1 MTFINYLIIVTTFF
15 LITQV
20 HTYKILGIFPLAFK
34 SHNIFFQ
41 ALIKSLAKKGHQV
54 DIISYYEAK
63 NPPDNYRDIINLS
76 KLPNS
81 SYFLSKSEF
90 NSIQE
95 AVEESGSIKKLLR
108 DTYGLPTCKII
119 SHERIQNFIKKIPE
133 NSPYD
138 AVITEGLV
146 APCYYGFGFLLNVP
160 IISASSNFEFTPL
173 AKQVGNPP
181 CMSFMPTALLPKF
194 HLKTFW
200 NRLRNSVLSFL
211 IEILFFLISEKQSII
226 MQKYLNKNIP
236 SVRQVER
243 TVALSIINTHHSL
256 RGVKPVTEAV
266 IEIAGLHIE
275 EDNSTLS
282 KELMKWMDE
291 SVHGIVYISFGTALP
306 LESLPKETLLSM
318 FSSFAKLAPMR
329 ILIKVTKKNKLP
341 PEIPEN
347 VLTMIWIPQIPI
359 LKHRNTRVF
368 ISHGG
373 IHSVIEALYFGIP
386 VIGIPIV
393 YDQDQN
399 LRLLEN
405 KNMCIILDYDKI
417 TENSMDMAISKMLN
431 DSSFRKAA
439 QYHSKLFL
447 DRPMNPGNEAVYW
460 IEYVIRNG
468 GESLRSPAVN
478 MYWYQVEL
486 LDVYGFLFCCIL
498 LIICLILVTVKVIL
512 KKYKINTKT
521 FIITDGLSSIAKS
534 MLSIFLKF
542 SPKLKFKS
550 VLIFQSRQ

>member
-1 MTFINYLIIVTTFF
+1 MSFINYLIVVTTLF
-15 LITQV
+15 LITQA

-41 ALIKSLAKKGHQV
+41 SLMKSLAKKGHQV
-54 DIISYYEAK
+54 DIISYYETN

-81 SYFLSKSEF
+81 SYFFSTSEF

-95 AVEESGSIKKLLR
+95 AVDENRSIEKILR
-108 DTYGLPTCKII
+108 DTYGFWTCKIM
-119 SHERIQNFIKKIPE
+119 SHETIQNFIK
-133 NSPYD
+133 NLSQSTPYD
-138 AVITEGLV
+138 AVITEGLA
-146 APCYYGFGFLLNVP
+146 APCYYGFGYVLNAP
-160 IISASSNFEFTPL
+160 IISASSNFEFTTL
-173 AKQVGNPP
+173 AKQMGNPP
-181 CMSFMPTALLPKF
+181 CMSFMPTALISEF

-200 NRLRNSVLSFL
+200 NRLRNTIVSYLMEITFL
-211 IEILFFLISEKQSII
+211 IISENQSKI
-226 MQKYLNKNIP
+226 MQKYLDKNIP
-236 SVRQVER
+236 SVRQIER
-243 TVALSIINTHHSL
+243 TVALSILNTHHSL
-256 RGVKPVTEAV
+256 RGAKPITEAV

-291 SVHGIVYISFGTALP
+291 GSHGIIYISFGTVLP
-306 LESLPKETLLSM
+306 IESLPKETLLSI

-329 ILIKVTKKNKLP
+329 ILMKVTKKNKSL

-347 VLTMIWIPQIPI
+347 VLTMKWIPQIPV
-359 LKHRNTRVF
+359 LKHQNMRLF

-373 IHSVIEALYFGIP
+373 IHSVIEALYFGVP
-386 VIGIPIV
+386 LIGIPIA

-405 KNMCIILDYDKI
+405 KNMCIILDYVEI
-417 TENSMDMAISKMLN
+417 TESSMDIALSKMLN
-431 DSSFRKAA
+431 DSNVRKAA
-439 QYHSKLFL
+439 EYHSKLFR

-486 LDVYGFLFCCIL
+486 LDVYGFLFSCIL
-498 LIICLILVTVKVIL
+498 LIICLIFIIVNAIL
-512 KKYKINTKT
+512 KRCKINTKALIT
-521 FIITDGLSSIAKS
+521 TDGLSSISKS
-534 MLSIFLKF
+534 VLSVFLKF
-542 SPKLKFKS
+542 SQKLKFKGVS
-550 VLIFQSRQ
+550 IFQNK